1 MKTINKRVF
10 VYFGEKRIISNPD
23 EAIAFIKHL
32 GFEPSNQNKE
42 TLQDAFSE
50 SPSQYTKNNFQISP
64 TGIGRNHI
72 EVYHS
77 LADTLEQH
85 ELILAE
91 RQAEQKR
98 IDDEKKK
105 IREQEFLSEINSPLR
120 GWYEV
125 TIDHFVSDYNRGGH
139 KSKTLHGR
147 VIADSIQDAYNKG
160 LKEIDD
166 KNGFWAE
173 SINRAMINYI
183 GVLTDEYLL
192 NEY

>member
-1 MKTINKRVF
+1 VF
-10 VYFGEKRIISNPD
+10 VYFGEKRIISNPS
-23 EAIAFIKHL
+23 EAIAFIKQL
-32 GFEPSNQNKE
+32 GFNPSRQNEE
-42 TLQDAFSE
+42 TIQDAFSE
-50 SPSQYTKNNFQISP
+50 TPSTYTKNNFRISP
-64 TGIGRNHI
+64 TGIGRNCI
-72 EVYHS
+72 NVYHS

-85 ELILAE
+85 EFILVE
-91 RQAEQKR
+91 RQAGQKK

-125 TIDHFVSDYNRGGH
+125 TIDHFVSDHVRGGH
-139 KSKTLHGR
+139 KSKTLNGR

-173 SINRAMINYI
+173 SINHAMINYV

-192 NEY
+192 DEY